1 MATIKPTR
9 IPRETYLAKAKRLGL
24 DVPEDRRLL
33 YMSAFGF
40 SNRAMRVHLGLTN
53 GQISY
58 RLNKWRKAGY
68 QEANRQTFRDA
79 LGPIAR
85 SAIARIDD
93 VAERELTKQLEQNLK
108 RYLLNT

>member
-1 MATIKPTR
+1 VAIKPTR

-24 DVPEDRRLL
+24 DLPEDRRLL
-33 YMSAFGF
+33 YMSAFGL

-58 RLNKWRKAGY
+58 RLRKWREAGY
-68 QEANRQTFRDA
+68 KEANRNTFRDA
-79 LGPIAR
+79 TGPIAR
-85 SAIARIDD
+85 QAIERIDD
-93 VAERELTKQLEQNLK
+93 VAERELTKQIEQNLK